1 MMRTRPSFFDSLRYR
16 LTVSGRTEDFYR
28 LQYERMFRRHYVR
41 TADCLRVGP
50 LLLPRL
56 SHAEFP
62 TREEAYYAMEMG
74 DILYPALFGSFRYV
88 DEGPYEFGDVK
99 IEEGDVVFDCGANLG
114 IFSLLAAYKGAEV
127 YAFEPISA
135 ARAELWRS
143 LDLNPELKRRVHV
156 VPAALSDSEGSAE
169 FTVLD
174 GTLVGSSMVLSQQ
187 GRKETARLTTVDA
200 FCDAEGVSPDF
211 IKADIEGAER
221 QMMAGAV
228 LTLEHAAPKLAVCTY
243 HFEDDAAVL
252 RGIIHRANPGYRIAE
267 MWKKMYARVG

>member
-1 MMRTRPSFFDSLRYR
+1 MRTKPAFFDSLRYR
-16 LTVSGRTEDFYR
+16 LTVAGRTEDFYR

-41 TADCLRVGP
+41 KTDCLRVGP
-50 LLLPRL
+50 LYLPRL

-62 TREEAYYAMEMG
+62 TREEAYYAMEIG
-74 DILYPALFGSFRYV
+74 DILYPALLGSFRYA
-88 DEGPYEFGDVK
+88 DEGPYEWGDVR

-114 IFSLLAAYKGAEV
+114 VFSLLAAYKGAEV

-135 ARAELWRS
+135 ARTALRKT
-143 LDLNPELKRRVHV
+143 LDLNPALKERVHI
-156 VPAALSDSEGSAE
+156 VPAALSDCEGSAE

-200 FCDAEGVSPDF
+200 FCEAEGVSPDF

-221 QMMAGAV
+221 QMMKGAV
-228 LTLEHAAPKLAVCTY
+228 ETLKRDAPKISICTY
-243 HFEDDAAVL
+243 HFPDDAAVL
-252 RGIIHRANPGYRIAE
+252 RGIIKAANPAYRISE
-267 MWKKMYARVG
+267 KWKKMYARV

>member
-1 MMRTRPSFFDSLRYR
+1 MRTKPAFFDSLRYR
-16 LTVSGRTEDFYR
+16 LTVAGRTEDFYR
-28 LQYERMFRRHYVR
+28 VQYERMFRRHYVR
-41 TADCLRVGP
+41 KMDCLAVGP
-50 LLLPRL
+50 LYLPRM

-62 TREEAYYAMEMG
+62 TREEAYYAMEIG
-74 DILYPALFGSFRYV
+74 DILYPALLGSFRYV
-88 DEGPYEFGDVK
+88 DEGPYEWEDVR

-114 IFSLLAAYKGAEV
+114 VFSLLAAYKGAEV

-135 ARAELWRS
+135 ARAELRKT
-143 LDLNPELKRRVHV
+143 LDLNPALKERVHI

-200 FCDAEGVSPDF
+200 FCEAEGVSPDF

-221 QMMAGAV
+221 QMMQGAV
-228 LTLEHAAPKLAVCTY
+228 ETLKRDAPKIAICTY
-243 HFEDDAAVL
+243 HFADDAAVL
-252 RGIIHRANPGYRIAE
+252 RGIIKAANPEYRISE
-267 MWKKMYARVG
+267 KWKKMYARV